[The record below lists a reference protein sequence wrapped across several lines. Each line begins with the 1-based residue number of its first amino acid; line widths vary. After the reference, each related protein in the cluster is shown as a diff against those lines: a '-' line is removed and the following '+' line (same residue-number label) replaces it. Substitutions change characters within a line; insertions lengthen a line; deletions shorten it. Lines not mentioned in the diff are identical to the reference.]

1 MFLLYSVM
9 QGDGKQ
15 PQSSSSNSSNSPS
28 AEGPIAV
35 RRHPRLRIDK
45 MAAVPT
51 QNCNTDL
58 ATQKAILEQLF
69 LKREIE
75 GDFWY
80 VVVAEWVEQ
89 LKRYVGIPSAR
100 KFYHNRSHP
109 GPIFTRRD
117 YAHTVDVVHEDAWR
131 MLVQWYG
138 IADGHRPMKL
148 VVYSYSRAQEIE
160 HNLNSFKVMLANAPP
175 EEFHNIRFS
184 KLEKIGHIEWKL
196 REIYQIHKNE
206 KSRIWAKSDSDS
218 EWQLTLDR
226 DKAVGKALNIDSD
239 FTRPIIALEMC
250 KGDGVWRNSPGSSVC
265 TQDVAVGPLY
275 ERNIFD
281 DITST
286 WEVDIH
292 EQIDHLGKSMI
303 DNLHVNFNAFVQR
316 AKDYVDERDTN
327 LRHRERNLCV
337 RESYIDNLEKT
348 LKEKGKILDST
359 LQDYKNLIQINEE
372 KIESFESEHLRTMEE
387 MEVTFDQRLIELNK
401 QRDAFEKERENFH
414 DELQVICGNLT
425 RNIRLI
431 KIKVWES
438 NGLLTIISRYD
449 VDSETKTSNKTATP

>member
-1 MFLLYSVM
+1 M
-9 QGDGKQ
+9 QGDAKQ

-218 EWQLTLDR
+218 ELQLTLDR
-226 DKAVGKALNIDSD
+226 DKAVVKAI
-239 FTRPIIALEMC
+239 
-250 KGDGVWRNSPGSSVC
+250 
-265 TQDVAVGPLY
+265 
-275 ERNIFD
+275 
-281 DITST
+281 
-286 WEVDIH
+286 
-292 EQIDHLGKSMI
+292 
-303 DNLHVNFNAFVQR
+303 
-316 AKDYVDERDTN
+316 
-327 LRHRERNLCV
+327 
-337 RESYIDNLEKT
+337 
-348 LKEKGKILDST
+348 
-359 LQDYKNLIQINEE
+359 
-372 KIESFESEHLRTMEE
+372 
-387 MEVTFDQRLIELNK
+387 
-401 QRDAFEKERENFH
+401 
-414 DELQVICGNLT
+414 
-425 RNIRLI
+425 
-431 KIKVWES
+431 
-438 NGLLTIISRYD
+438 
-449 VDSETKTSNKTATP
+449 